1 MAKFLH
7 ISDIHLGFDR
17 YDSKPRT
24 LDFFYALQDVVQK
37 YAIDEAV
44 DFVAIA
50 GDLFEHRNIQP
61 ATLNHAQIC
70 LRQLQEANIPVLAIE
85 GNHDN
90 VPYGT
95 KSSWLRYLSD
105 WGLLKLL
112 EPGNLG
118 AGESFYSPWNE
129 DAKRGGYIDLACG
142 VRVLGSS
149 WYGAAAPRAIEQI
162 AAALGELPAAP
173 GPSILLFHH
182 GLEGQIA
189 RYSGALRYREVLPL
203 KEAGIDY
210 LALGHIHK
218 SYTEDNWIFNPGSIE
233 ANNVEESQF
242 ERGAYL
248 VTIDSQGRIDAQL
261 KRDYRQRPIVR
272 LQLKMRTQDALEAV
286 SEGAIALLNK
296 SIKSKLIVPEQQPIV
311 ELRIT
316 GMVGFDRLELDTRA
330 LQTQLQAQCNALIFL
345 LRYDVDE
352 AAYASPIADEASRQ
366 EVEQEVFTDLLA
378 ANANYK
384 KRATHLAR
392 GLIDLKDRQLAGES
406 EEGLYQFID
415 GLLNSESADFDLPED
430 SDSPE
435 DMAEVAEAVVEAV
448 AEEEAEEVA
457 Y

>member
-17 YDSKPRT
+17 YDSKQRT
-24 LDFFYALQDVVQK
+24 LDFFYALQDVLEK
-37 YAIDEAV
+37 YAVGESV
-44 DFVAIA
+44 DFVIVG

-61 ATLNHAQIC
+61 AILNQAQVC
-70 LRQLQEANIPVLAIE
+70 FQMLKKADIPVLAIE

-90 VPYGT
+90 APYGT

-112 EPGNLG
+112 EPGDVAN
-118 AGESFYSPWNE
+118 GEPFYSPWDE
-129 DAKRGGYIDLACG
+129 AAKRGGYIDLDCG

-162 AAALGELPAAP
+162 AGALGDLPPAP
-173 GPSILLFHH
+173 GPSILMFHH

-189 RYSGALRYREVLPL
+189 RYSGALRYGEVLPL
-203 KEAGIDY
+203 KKAGIDY

-218 SYTEDNWIFNPGSIE
+218 NYEEDGWVFNPGSLE

-242 ERGAYL
+242 DRGAYL
-248 VTIDSQGRIDAQL
+248 VEIDEKGIRAEL
-261 KRDYRQRPIVR
+261 KRDYHQRTIVR
-272 LQLKMRTQDALEAV
+272 LQLKMRTQDAMEQV
-286 SEGAIALLNK
+286 EEGAIAAVQKALN
-296 SIKSKLIVPEQQPIV
+296 SKTIIPDDQPIV

-316 GMVGFDRLELDTRA
+316 GTVGFDRLDLDTKA
-330 LQTQLQAQCNALIFL
+330 LQKQLQEQCNALIFL

-352 AAYASPIADEASRQ
+352 AAYASPISDEASRL

-384 KRATHLAR
+384 KRAARLAH
-392 GLIDLKDRQLAGES
+392 GLIDLKDRQMAGES
-406 EEGLYQFID
+406 EERLYE
-415 GLLNSESADFDLPED
+415 L
-430 SDSPE
+430 
-435 DMAEVAEAVVEAV
+435 VENIL
-448 AEEEAEEVA
+448 EKD
-457 Y
+457 

>member
-1 MAKFLH
+1 MPKFLH

-24 LDFFYALQDVVQK
+24 QDFFYALYDVLEK
-37 YAIDEAV
+37 YAVGESV
-44 DFVAIA
+44 DFVIVG

-61 ATLNHAQIC
+61 AILNQAQLC
-70 LRQLQEANIPVLAIE
+70 LRMLKEANIPVLAIE

-90 VPYGT
+90 APYGT

-105 WGLLKLL
+105 WQLLKLL
-112 EPGNLG
+112 EPGNVSQ
-118 AGESFYSPWNE
+118 GEPFYSHWNE
-129 DAKRGGYIDLACG
+129 DALRGGYIDLDCG

-149 WYGAAAPRAIEQI
+149 WYGAAAPMAIKQI
-162 AAALGELPAAP
+162 AEALRDLPPAP

-218 SYTEDNWIFNPGSIE
+218 NYEEEGWIFNPGSIE
-233 ANNVEESQF
+233 ANNIEESKF

-248 VTIDSQGRIDAQL
+248 VEIDQAGKIHAQL
-261 KRDYRQRPIVR
+261 KTDYRQRTMVR
-272 LQLKMRTQDALEAV
+272 LALKVRSQDPIESVQQKAVALIEE
-286 SEGAIALLNK
+286 SLE
-296 SIKSKLIVPEQQPIV
+296 SKKIVPDEQPIV

-316 GMVGFDRLELDTRA
+316 GTVGFDRLELDTKT
-330 LQTQLQAQCNALIFL
+330 LQKQLQQQCNALIFL

-352 AAYASPIADEASRQ
+352 AAFASPIADEASRL

-384 KRATHLAR
+384 KRAGQLAQ
-392 GLIDLKDRQLAGES
+392 GLIDLKDRQIAGES
-406 EEGLYQFID
+406 EESLYA
-415 GLLNSESADFDLPED
+415 LVESILAQD
-430 SDSPE
+430 
-435 DMAEVAEAVVEAV
+435 
-448 AEEEAEEVA
+448 
-457 Y
+457 

>member
-1 MAKFLH
+1 MPKFLH

-24 LDFFYALQDVVQK
+24 LDFFYALQDVLEK
-37 YAIDEAV
+37 YAVGESV
-44 DFVAIA
+44 DFVIIG

-61 ATLNHAQIC
+61 AILNQAQIC
-70 LRQLQEANIPVLAIE
+70 FQMLQAANIPVLAIE

-90 VPYGT
+90 APYGT

-112 EPGNLG
+112 EPGDVG
-118 AGESFYSPWNE
+118 KGEPFYGHWDE
-129 DAKRGGYIDLACG
+129 DAKRGGYIDLDCG

-162 AAALGELPAAP
+162 AEALGDLPTAP

-182 GLEGQIA
+182 GLEGQIS
-189 RYSGALRYREVLPL
+189 RYSGALRYGEVLPL
-203 KEAGIDY
+203 KKAGIDY

-218 SYTEDNWIFNPGSIE
+218 SYEEDGWIFNPGSLE

-248 VTIDSQGRIDAQL
+248 VEIDEKGIRAEL
-261 KRDYRQRPIVR
+261 KRDYQQRAIVR
-272 LQLKMRTQDALEAV
+272 LQLKMRTQDSIEAV
-286 SEGAIALLNK
+286 AEGATALIAKAL
-296 SIKSKLIVPEQQPIV
+296 KSKQIIPDNQPIV
-311 ELRIT
+311 ELRINGT
-316 GMVGFDRLELDTRA
+316 VGFDRLELDTKA
-330 LQTQLQAQCNALIFL
+330 LQAQLQAQCNALIFL
-345 LRYDVDE
+345 LRYDVEE
-352 AAYASPIADEASRQ
+352 AAYASPIADEASRL

-384 KRATHLAR
+384 KRAARLAH

-406 EEGLYQFID
+406 EESLYA
-415 GLLNSESADFDLPED
+415 LVESILADETEKDELET
-430 SDSPE
+430 
-435 DMAEVAEAVVEAV
+435 EAVEEKEAV
-448 AEEEAEEVA
+448 E
-457 Y
+457 

>member
-1 MAKFLH
+1 MPKFLH

-17 YDSKPRT
+17 YDSKART
-24 LDFFYALQDVVQK
+24 LDFFYALKDVLEK
-37 YAIDEAV
+37 YAVGESV
-44 DFVAIA
+44 DFVIIG

-70 LRQLQEANIPVLAIE
+70 LQILQAANIPVLAIE

-90 VPYGT
+90 APYGT

-112 EPGNLG
+112 EPGNTVD
-118 AGESFYSPWNE
+118 GEPFYSPWDE
-129 DAKRGGYIDLACG
+129 DNQRGGYIDLDCG

-173 GPSILLFHH
+173 GPSVLLFHH

-189 RYSGALRYREVLPL
+189 RYSGALRYSEVLPL
-203 KEAGIDY
+203 KKAGIDY

-218 SYTEDNWIFNPGSIE
+218 HYAEDGWIFNPGSLE

-248 VTIDSQGRIDAQL
+248 VEIDAQGIRAEL
-261 KRDYRQRPIVR
+261 KTDYQQRPIKR
-272 LQLKMRTQDALEAV
+272 LQMKMRSQDLIESVAED
-286 SEGAIALLNK
+286 AIALIKK
-296 SIKSKLIVPEQQPIV
+296 SIQSKAIIPEQQPIV
-311 ELRIT
+311 ELKIT
-316 GMVGFDRLELDTRA
+316 GTVGFNRLELDTRQLQKQ
-330 LQTQLQAQCNALIFL
+330 LQTLCNALIFL
-345 LRYDVDE
+345 LRYEVEE
-352 AAYASPIADEASRQ
+352 AAYASPIAEEASRL

-378 ANANYK
+378 ANAVYK
-384 KRATHLAR
+384 KQAAQLAR

-406 EEGLYQFID
+406 EESLYAFVEQ
-415 GLLNSESADFDLPED
+415 LLEKE
-430 SDSPE
+430 
-435 DMAEVAEAVVEAV
+435 
-448 AEEEAEEVA
+448 
-457 Y
+457 